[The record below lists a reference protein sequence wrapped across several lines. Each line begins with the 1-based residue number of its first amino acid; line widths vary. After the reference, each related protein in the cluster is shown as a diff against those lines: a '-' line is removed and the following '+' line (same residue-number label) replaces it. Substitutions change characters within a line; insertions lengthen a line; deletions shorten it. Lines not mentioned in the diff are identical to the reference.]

1 MTVVERELTTAS
13 TDRSY
18 GDLREWLVRA
28 EETGELKHV
37 RGAPLDPD
45 MGQIAEM
52 LHHTDDSPA
61 VLAGAFPGYP
71 EGYRIL
77 LNANGNRRRLAL
89 TLGLPLDIGKLA
101 LMEAWERR
109 IAGLKPLPV
118 NYVNTGPVMEN
129 VLEGDAVDVRQFP
142 VPKWHAEDGGR
153 YIGTGSPNITRD
165 PDTGIVNLGV
175 YRSMIQDANRVGSYI
190 SPGKH
195 GRVHRDKYFERG
207 EPCPIALVCGGD
219 LLLFIAASVE
229 IENNLS
235 EYEWAGAL
243 RGRPYDV
250 IKEKY
255 TGLPIPA
262 EAEIVL
268 AGFIPPKERLPEGPF
283 GEWTGY
289 YASNQR
295 PEPFIEVKA
304 IYHRHNPIL
313 LGVPPNKP
321 PYEPHRYRAYLRSAL
336 LKQTLEA
343 AGVPEVTGV
352 WCHEVGGCR
361 LLTVVGIHQRYPGH
375 AKQALLIATGARATG
390 YLGRLTVVVDEDI
403 DVTDLNDVMWAILT
417 RSDPATQMDI
427 VHRAWSGPLDP
438 IIRPGQKGFNSRLL
452 IDACRPWEWK
462 DEFPHAIGPS
472 VEVKRATREKWG
484 HLLK

>member
-1 MTVVERELTTAS
+1 MNFKPPYT
-13 TDRSY
+13 
-18 GDLREWLVRA
+18 DLRGWLDCA
-28 EETGELKHV
+28 EEIGELRNV

-45 MGQIAEM
+45 VGQIVEM

-61 VLAGAFPGYP
+61 VLLDEFAGFPK
-71 EGYRIL
+71 GYRIL
-77 LNANGNRRRLAL
+77 LNANGNRRRLAT
-89 TLGLPLDIGKLA
+89 TLGLPVDVGKME
-101 LMEAWERR
+101 LMNAWERKL
-109 IAGLKPLPV
+109 ADLKPLPV

-129 VLEGDAVDVRQFP
+129 VLEGDAVDVRKFP

-165 PDTGIVNLGV
+165 PDTGFINLGV
-175 YRSMIQDANRVGSYI
+175 YRVMVHDAKRIGCYI

-195 GRVHRDKYFERG
+195 GRVHRDKYMERG
-207 EPCPIALVCGGD
+207 EPCPIAIVAGGD

-229 IENNLS
+229 LPDNVM

-268 AGFIPPKERLPEGPF
+268 AGFIHPTERLPEGPF

-304 IYHRHNPIL
+304 IYHRNNPIL

-343 AGVPEVTGV
+343 AGVPDVTGV

-361 LLTVVGIHQRYPGH
+361 LLTVVSIKQRYPGH

-390 YLGRLTVVVDEDI
+390 YLGRITVVVDEDI
-403 DVTDLNDVMWAILT
+403 DVTDLNDVVWAILT

-427 VHRAWSGPLDP
+427 IRRAWSGPLDP
-438 IIRPGQKGFNSRLL
+438 IIRSGLKGFNSRLL